1 MNEFN
6 DFEMLRLVHTVM
18 VLHFVEGQ
26 KQAEI
31 AERLNLS
38 TSKVSR
44 LITQGRKLGMVKIS
58 VESPFQRLMSLEEEL
73 TKSGAL
79 KTSIVTPTYPG
90 NPDTTLKQVGIVAGI
105 HLLEGLRDGDI
116 IAITGGRAVSAVVDN
131 IKPER
136 KINVTVV
143 PLTGGVQGKFFTDVN
158 SLATRLA
165 DTLGGHA
172 MVAHAPLFA
181 ESREQRDM
189 LMQMGPIRDVFDVSR
204 RATVALVGIGSI
216 LSPGS
221 SYYDLHPL
229 ASKDRENLV
238 KKGVVG
244 EFMAQLIHQD
254 GTRADYA
261 LNDRIVA
268 VEPHEI
274 AHCKRIIGVAAGE
287 FKVCPIHA
295 VMSGHYVTAL
305 VTDEETTKAVLHLR
319 KEIVT

>member
-1 MNEFN
+1 MDQFD
-6 DFEMLRLVHTVM
+6 DFETLRLMHTVM

-26 KQAEI
+26 RQAEV

-44 LITQGRKLGMVKIS
+44 LIAQGRKMGMIKFS

-73 TKSGAL
+73 KQSGSLA
-79 KTSIVTPTYPG
+79 TAVVTPTYPG
-90 NPDTTLKQVGIVAGI
+90 NPDTTLKQVGIVAGN
-105 HLLEGLRDGDI
+105 HLLADLRDGDI

-165 DTLGGHA
+165 DALGGHA

-181 ESREQRDM
+181 ESREQRDS
-189 LMQMGPIRDVFDVSR
+189 LMKMGPIREVFDVSR

-229 ASKDRENLV
+229 AKNDREMLV
-238 KKGVVG
+238 SKGVVG

-254 GTRADYA
+254 GTPADYA

-268 VEPHEI
+268 LAPSEI
-274 AHCKRIIGVAAGE
+274 AHCKRIIGVAAGA
-287 FKVCPIHA
+287 FKVRPIHA
-295 VMSGHYVTAL
+295 VLDGHYVTAL
-305 VTDEETTKAVLHLR
+305 VTDEDTTKAVLQLR
-319 KEIVT
+319 KESSS